1 MSEMLLTAYNGA
13 ILGPIAKFLG
23 WIMNGMY
30 ILMEKIGISNVG
42 LSIILFTIVI
52 YMLLFPLT
60 YKQQKFSKL
69 SQKMN
74 PELQAVQKKYKD
86 KKDPT
91 SMQNMQT
98 ETQMIYEKYGVS
110 PAGSCGQML
119 IQFPLLLAL
128 YRVFMN
134 VPAYI
139 SSVKQVYMGLVD
151 NIMAT
156 SGYQDTMAQLVTDL
170 NLRTVAVD
178 FTATDTTTLQNYIVD
193 VLYKMNSS
201 GWDALK
207 SAFPGL
213 TDSISSTYGVVS
225 HVNQFLTLNISDTPL
240 EIIKSGFAN
249 HSYLIAV
256 LALLIPV
263 ISYLTQVLSIKL
275 MPTAS
280 GSDNDQMAQQMKMMN
295 RTMPLFSLVMCF
307 TVPVGLG
314 IYWIASAVVRSIQ
327 QFVLN
332 KHFDKIDLD
341 DIIAKNQEKAKKR
354 REKMGISENQIT
366 NAARMNTRQVSAP
379 SPKSSV
385 KTTAEKELEAEK
397 AAAKKANARP
407 DSMAAKANL
416 VRDFNERNN
425 KKNENQIEYEVV
437 DKGSAGFLGIARRD
451 AVIKVRKKYTVEGS
465 IREFLEKIFAAMEL
479 KVEILITQN
488 EDDNTYNVELKGDDM
503 GILIGKRGQTL
514 DSLQYL
520 TNLAVNK
527 QSEEYIKVKID
538 TEDYRKRRKETL
550 ENLAKNIAY
559 KVKRTK
565 RPVSLEPMN
574 PFERRVIH
582 SALQNDK
589 FVTTH
594 SEGDEPYRHV
604 VVTLKR
610 DRDR

>member
-52 YMLLFPLT
+52 YMLMFPLT

-110 PAGSCGQML
+110 PAGNCVQML

-225 HVNQFLTLNISDTPL
+225 HVNQFLALNISDTPL

-332 KHFDKIDLD
+332 KHFDKINLD

-366 NAARMNTRQVSAP
+366 NAARMNTRQVSSP

-425 KKNENQIEYEVV
+425 KKNE
-437 DKGSAGFLGIARRD
+437 K
-451 AVIKVRKKYTVEGS
+451 
-465 IREFLEKIFAAMEL
+465 
-479 KVEILITQN
+479 
-488 EDDNTYNVELKGDDM
+488 
-503 GILIGKRGQTL
+503 
-514 DSLQYL
+514 
-520 TNLAVNK
+520 
-527 QSEEYIKVKID
+527 
-538 TEDYRKRRKETL
+538 
-550 ENLAKNIAY
+550 
-559 KVKRTK
+559 
-565 RPVSLEPMN
+565 
-574 PFERRVIH
+574 
-582 SALQNDK
+582 
-589 FVTTH
+589 
-594 SEGDEPYRHV
+594 
-604 VVTLKR
+604 
-610 DRDR
+610 